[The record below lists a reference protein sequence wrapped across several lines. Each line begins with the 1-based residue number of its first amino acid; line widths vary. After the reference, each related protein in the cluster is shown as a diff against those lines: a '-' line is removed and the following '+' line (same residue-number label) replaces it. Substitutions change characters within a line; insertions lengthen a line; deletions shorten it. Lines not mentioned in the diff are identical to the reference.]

1 MGDDEWQVATGKR
14 TRPFKA
20 VENPS
25 KRFKS
30 PPDDLMMNLQEPKPS
45 FTLQTISK
53 KKKQKQRVLGP
64 DGIVTKDL
72 QNLIFWIYD
81 IGINQK
87 WIMIKVL
94 SFYLYCILIE
104 YIFSFFVS
112 IFLSFFIEQRFDRK
126 NCCFINWWIESSNIQ
141 TIYN

>member
-1 MGDDEWQVATGKR
+1 MGKR

-45 FTLQTISK
+45 FTLQTVSK

-64 DGIVTKDL
+64 DGVTKDL
-72 QNLIFWIYD
+72 QNVIFWIYD
-81 IGINQK
+81 IGINQI
-87 WIMIKVL
+87 WIMIKNKDLIEKFVVL
-94 SFYLYCILIE
+94 SIGGLNHQ
-104 YIFSFFVS
+104 IFK
-112 IFLSFFIEQRFDRK
+112 QY
-126 NCCFINWWIESSNIQ
+126 
-141 TIYN
+141 TT